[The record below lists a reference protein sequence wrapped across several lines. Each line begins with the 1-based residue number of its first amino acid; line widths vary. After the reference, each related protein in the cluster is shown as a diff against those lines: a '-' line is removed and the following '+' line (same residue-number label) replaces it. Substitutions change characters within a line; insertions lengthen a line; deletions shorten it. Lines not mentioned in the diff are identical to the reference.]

1 VNREPLTRNPKPWIV
16 GGVVTSF
23 VKEGRDVLFVRP
35 DAVFNK
41 SEPWTLSPEPYTLNP
56 RPAILT
62 LNPNHE
68 IWNLK
73 S

>member
-41 SEPWTLSPEPYTLNP
+41 SEP
-56 RPAILT
+56 
-62 LNPNHE
+62 
-68 IWNLK
+68 
-73 S
+73 